1 VSIWSWFQK
10 FDSCQFYRRKRIFA
24 FIIDESMVQIG
35 YKNAWIWI
43 AIEQIHKSILD
54 INISKGRNMVVAE
67 SFIHSL
73 VNKYEKHRT

>member
-1 VSIWSWFQK
+1 VSVWSWFQK

-35 YKNAWIWI
+35 YKNAWIGI
-43 AIEQIHKSILD
+43 AIEQIPKSIPD
-54 INISKGRNMVVAE
+54 ISISKGRNMVVVE

-73 VNKYEKHRT
+73 VNK